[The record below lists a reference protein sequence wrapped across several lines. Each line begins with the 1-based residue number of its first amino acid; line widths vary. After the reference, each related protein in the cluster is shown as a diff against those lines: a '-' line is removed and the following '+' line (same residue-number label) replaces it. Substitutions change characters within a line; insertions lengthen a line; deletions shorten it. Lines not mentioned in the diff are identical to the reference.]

1 MNEKLLEQK
10 AEEYANEKC
19 KDCYMCNYSEC
30 KNPYKEC
37 KKYIERK
44 NGYITGAT
52 EETKP
57 LSEHIL
63 ELQKDKGRMSDEL
76 LKWKEDYIALE
87 NLKDNEL
94 AKAREIIKSLI
105 PYAFDLSEQLFEE
118 ELEVYKRAEQFLGDE
133 K

>member
-1 MNEKLLEQK
+1 M
-10 AEEYANEKC
+10 
-19 KDCYMCNYSEC
+19 
-30 KNPYKEC
+30 
-37 KKYIERK
+37 
-44 NGYITGAT
+44 
-52 EETKP
+52 
-57 LSEHIL
+57 
-63 ELQKDKGRMSDEL
+63 
-76 LKWKEDYIALE
+76 KWKEDYIALE